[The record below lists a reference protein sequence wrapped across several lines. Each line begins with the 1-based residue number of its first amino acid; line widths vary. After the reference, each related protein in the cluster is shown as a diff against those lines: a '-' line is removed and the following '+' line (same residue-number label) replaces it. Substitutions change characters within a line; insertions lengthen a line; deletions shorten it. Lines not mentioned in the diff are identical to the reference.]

1 MAELLQVRGAAFG
14 YDDRE
19 VFGGLDFEVCA
30 GETLCI
36 LGANGCG
43 KTTLLRCLGGGLRL
57 KRGKIAL
64 AGRDLA
70 ALGPIEIA
78 RTMGFVF
85 QEHSAPFPFP
95 VLEVV
100 RMGRAPYLS
109 FLAQPSKRDTAIAEQ
124 ALEMVGMA
132 HLRDKP
138 YTRISG
144 GERQLVLIARTLAQQ
159 PRVILLD
166 EPTSHLDFKNQALIL
181 KIVERLARQGL
192 AIVMTTHMPN
202 HALAFPSRVA
212 LMSRGKFVAVGDATT
227 TVTEANLRA
236 TYDIDVRVLSAA
248 DPVSGQSFVFCVP
261 AITGDGTP

>member
-166 EPTSHLDFKNQALIL
+166 EPTS
-181 KIVERLARQGL
+181 
-192 AIVMTTHMPN
+192 
-202 HALAFPSRVA
+202 SRT
-212 LMSRGKFVAVGDATT
+212 R
-227 TVTEANLRA
+227 R
-236 TYDIDVRVLSAA
+236 
-248 DPVSGQSFVFCVP
+248 
-261 AITGDGTP
+261 